1 MVAPWAFQKDPNFD
15 GLLTIADI
23 GKWITQLFFLPG
35 DSIIY
40 FLIVEVPELARFL
53 EINRLSFRGFI
64 SGVISFLVWTSFIGM
79 LLALREP
86 ADQLK
91 TSWEKRYP

>member
-1 MVAPWAFQKDPNFD
+1 MVKPWTFQKDPNFD
-15 GLLTIADI
+15 GLLTISDI

-40 FLIVEVPELARFL
+40 FVIVEVPELARLL
-53 EINRLSFRGFI
+53 EINRLSFRGFF
-64 SGVISFLVWTSFIGM
+64 SVVISFLVWASFIGI
-79 LLALREP
+79 LLVLREP
-86 ADQLK
+86 ADGLK